1 MTRAEL
7 DMAVLASAAR
17 FYPAVERELARRTH
31 SGRRATLEERAAQ
44 IVVTRYWLPALKATT
59 PPVKR

>member
-1 MTRAEL
+1 
-7 DMAVLASAAR
+7 MAVLASAAR